1 LEAQALPLRIT
12 AACFPTGAALLLFMK
27 HQRSR
32 FFVFLLLVLGTFPVA
47 AQVLQPATWQFRFDK
62 SNIAV
67 GETVDI
73 VFTADI
79 DPEWYLYSTE
89 FKAEGPIKLTA
100 DFKKHPSYALVGK
113 LRPISPKA
121 KMDEIWG
128 DEVKYFTGRA
138 ELRQTVRI
146 LKENPVIAGA
156 VDYQTCTLKDG
167 QCIPGNESFQLAG
180 LQVKATE
187 VPPTPTAPAS
197 ESPGSAGTVEPENP
211 DTPVASE
218 PGTDSVRGTEPV
230 PTAEPVLAPE
240 ATPAVPEADES
251 LWSFFLL
258 ALGGGFLALLT
269 PCVYPLIPMTVTFF
283 TKQPRGLLLAMIYGF
298 SIIAIYVLFGTVVAY
313 LFGQA
318 APNFIST
325 HWLPNLLFFAIFV
338 FFGLSFLGWFE
349 IVLPNSLINKM
360 DAQADRGGYLGVFFM
375 AFTLVLVSFSCTGPI
390 AGSILGLGAQGQ
402 LLKPAVGMLGF
413 SLAFAVPFTLFA
425 LFPQTLQK
433 LPKSGGWLNTVKV
446 SLGFLELA
454 LALKFL
460 SIPDLTYHW
469 GLLDREVYLAFWIV
483 IFALMGLNLIGKLRL
498 PHDDR
503 LETVSVPRV
512 LLATGV
518 FAFVV
523 YLIPGLWGAPLKGLS
538 GWLPP
543 MTTQDFNLHERPALS
558 ATEVPTRAVRHGEF
572 LKVPLG
578 LPGFFDYREAVAY
591 AREVNK
597 PLFIDFTGHG
607 CVNCRKMEE
616 TVWSDPAVRQRLLD
630 DYVIVSLYVDDKTEL
645 PAAEHYVSKVDGKTK
660 TTIGAQNLDFEI
672 ARYNFN
678 AQPLYVLVDP
688 NQDARPLTKPV
699 SYDPDVAAF
708 VQFLDAGRAA
718 FQSGTPR

>member
-1 LEAQALPLRIT
+1 
-12 AACFPTGAALLLFMK
+12 MK
-27 HQRSR
+27 HRL
-32 FFVFLLLVLGTFPVA
+32 FVFLLFALGTLPA
-47 AQVLQPATWQFRFDK
+47 LGQVLQPATWQFRFAK
-62 SNIAV
+62 PTVSV
-67 GETVDI
+67 GETVDLI
-73 VFTADI
+73 FTATI
-79 DPEWYLYSTE
+79 DPAWYLYSTE

-100 DFKKHPSYALVGK
+100 NFRKNPSYELVGK
-113 LRPISPKA
+113 LKPINPKA
-121 KMDEIWG
+121 KMDDIWG
-128 DEVKYFTGRA
+128 DEVKYFVGTG
-138 ELRQTVRI
+138 EFRQTVRI
-146 LKENPVIAGA
+146 LKEKPTIAGA
-156 VDYQTCTLKDG
+156 LDYQMCTLNDG
-167 QCIPGNESFQLAG
+167 QCIPLDTDFQLTNLTVQPATIPTAAESVTDG
-180 LQVKATE
+180 LKTDAPTGTSAPNPPVRAVPPSDSLTRAE
-187 VPPTPTAPAS
+187 VPTDSITAAP
-197 ESPGSAGTVEPENP
+197 V
-211 DTPVASE
+211 PVAETSASA
-218 PGTDSVRGTEPV
+218 DI
-230 PTAEPVLAPE
+230 ANAPD
-240 ATPAVPEADES
+240 ADES

-269 PCVYPLIPMTVTFF
+269 PCVYPLIPMTVSFF
-283 TKQPRGLLLAMIYGF
+283 TKQRRGLLLAMVYGL
-298 SIIAIYVLFGTVVAY
+298 SIIGIYVLFGTVVAY

-325 HWLPNLLFFAIFV
+325 HWFPNLLFFSIFV
-338 FFGLSFLGWFE
+338 LFGLSFLGWFE
-349 IVLPNSLINKM
+349 IVLPNAFINRM
-360 DAQADRGGYLGVFFM
+360 DAQADRGGLLGVFFM

-460 SIPDLTYHW
+460 SVPDLTYHW
-469 GLLDREVYLAFWIV
+469 GILDREVYLSLWIV
-483 IFALMGLNLIGKLRL
+483 LFALLGFNLIGKLRT
-498 PHDDR
+498 PHDDA
-503 LETVSVPRV
+503 LETVSVPRL

-543 MTTQDFNLHERPALS
+543 LSTQDFNLHERPVGTAS
-558 ATEVPTRAVRHGEF
+558 PVEKRIVRHGDF
-572 LKVPLG
+572 LETPNG
-578 LPGFFDYREAVAY
+578 LSGFFDYREAVAY
-591 AREVNK
+591 ARQVGK

-616 TVWSDPAVRQRLLD
+616 TVWSDPAVKQRLRED
-630 DYVIVSLYVDDKTEL
+630 FVIVSLYVDDKTEL

-672 ARYNFN
+672 ATYNFN

-688 NQDARPLTKPV
+688 TDDRQPLTKPTA
-699 SYDPDVAAF
+699 YDPDVAAF
-708 VQFLDAGRAA
+708 VRFLEAGKAA
-718 FQSGTPR
+718 FEKSASL

>member
-1 LEAQALPLRIT
+1 MKHRI
-12 AACFPTGAALLLFMK
+12 FILLL
-27 HQRSR
+27 
-32 FFVFLLLVLGTFPVA
+32 LALGTLPTLG
-47 AQVLQPATWQFRFDK
+47 QVLQPATWQFRFAK
-62 SNIAV
+62 PTVAV
-67 GETVDI
+67 GETVDLI
-73 VFTADI
+73 FTADI

-100 DFKKHPSYALVGK
+100 SFKKNSSYELVGK
-113 LRPISPKA
+113 LKPINPKA
-121 KMDEIWG
+121 KMDDIWG
-128 DEVKYFTGRA
+128 DEVKYFVGKG
-138 ELRQTVRI
+138 EFRQTVRI
-146 LKENPVIAGA
+146 LKKKPVIGGTLE
-156 VDYQTCTLKDG
+156 YQTCTLKDG
-167 QCIPGNESFQLAG
+167 TCVPGSEDFQLVNLTVQPPAVPVSTAPG
-180 LQVKATE
+180 TETPPPATTSPTP
-187 VPPTPTAPAS
+187 VPTPTKP
-197 ESPGSAGTVEPENP
+197 PTDG

-218 PGTDSVRGTEPV
+218 VSTDSATAAPV
-230 PTAEPVLAPE
+230 PVAENS
-240 ATPAVPEADES
+240 TPTEIANAVPAEDES

-269 PCVYPLIPMTVTFF
+269 PCVYPLIPMTVSFF
-283 TKQPRGLLLAMIYGF
+283 TKQRRGLLLASVYGL
-298 SIIAIYVLFGTVVAY
+298 SIIGIYVLFGTVVAY
-313 LFGQA
+313 VFGQA

-325 HWLPNLLFFAIFV
+325 HWFPNLLFFAIFV
-338 FFGLSFLGWFE
+338 LFGLSFLGWFE

-360 DAQADRGGYLGVFFM
+360 DAQADRGGLLGVFFM

-446 SLGFLELA
+446 ALGFLELA

-460 SIPDLTYHW
+460 SVPDLTYHW
-469 GLLDREVYLAFWIV
+469 GILDREVYLSLWIV
-483 IFALMGLNLIGKLRL
+483 LFALLGFNLIGKLRL

-543 MTTQDFNLHERPALS
+543 LATQDFNLHERPAGTS
-558 ATEVPTRAVRHGEF
+558 EPGTGAAAGKQIVRHGEF
-572 LKVPLG
+572 LEVPLG
-578 LPGFFDYREAVAY
+578 LPGFFDYREALAY
-591 AREVNK
+591 AKQVNK
-597 PLFIDFTGHG
+597 PIFIDFTGHG

-616 TVWSDPAVRQRLLD
+616 AVWSDPAVKQRLRED
-630 DYVIVSLYVDDKTEL
+630 FVIVSLYVDDKTEL
-645 PAAEHYVSKVDGKTK
+645 PAAEHYVSKVDGKLK
-660 TTIGAQNLDFEI
+660 STIGDQNLDFEI
-672 ARYNFN
+672 AKYNFN

-688 NQDARPLTKPV
+688 NDDAQPLVKPT

-708 VQFLDAGRAA
+708 VRFLEAGKAA
-718 FQSGTPR
+718 FGAN